1 MNRGNTRRLQPA
13 RLVAVREER
22 FQELVGAE
30 VAYLATVPVKPVSMR
45 QARSISE
52 DLNMVRGCQGLR
64 HL

>member
-1 MNRGNTRRLQPA
+1 MNTRRLQPA

-45 QARSISE
+45 QARSSG
-52 DLNMVRGCQGLR
+52 DLNMVRGCISGSR